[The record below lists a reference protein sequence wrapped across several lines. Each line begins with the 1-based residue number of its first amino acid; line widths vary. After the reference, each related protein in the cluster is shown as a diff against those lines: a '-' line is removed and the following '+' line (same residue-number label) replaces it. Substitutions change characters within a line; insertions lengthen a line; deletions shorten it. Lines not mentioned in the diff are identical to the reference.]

1 MESLLIV
8 SCGMLFIFL
17 LLCMQECFSFV
28 FQTGAETVENTRK
41 LMALSGKVKPHDS
54 KIPLLTLTSPNL
66 SGGRRQP
73 ISPRHSRPPVHLTAE
88 SSSVVSLSNIA
99 NRKPSR
105 TGKPV
110 NSTCLVFVLQ
120 YFKKKISLQKGS
132 ERHTTLYGLLHAF
145 CTSLDTALVLYT
157 FCDIVNCTFNL
168 VGLF

>member
-1 MESLLIV
+1 MKMKILPWKMNLAEHVCVESLLIV

-28 FQTGAETVENTRK
+28 FQTGAGTVENTRK

-54 KIPLLTLTSPNL
+54 KTPLPTLTSPNL

-110 NSTCLVFVLQ
+110 NSTCFGFCASVWFLKRNRRKRDLRG
-120 YFKKKISLQKGS
+120 I
-132 ERHTTLYGLLHAF
+132 LHCMVYYMPF
-145 CTSLDTALVLYT
+145 ALA
-157 FCDIVNCTFNL
+157 
-168 VGLF
+168 